1 MMKSILRA
9 ENQRLWSSRP
19 KRTRVFLFLAV
30 LVGLLAAC
38 DLPVSPQSD
47 QGRVATGVAQT
58 VAALGVEPDQGE
70 EKAPPSEPPGPT
82 DTAAPPPT
90 DTLPPTAS
98 HTPTPD
104 VLGVHVSNDTF
115 CRLGTGSDYEALGI
129 LNPNQRSE
137 ILAVDPSGDFW
148 YIANPDAE
156 GQCWIWGRY
165 ATPDGPTDQLPVYT
179 PPPRPVYN
187 FTFYTSDCAAGT
199 CFLWFRIKNTGPL
212 PLRSVRLTVETEST
226 WGTGT
231 LEPISATV
239 EYNGFMS
246 GSLPVDPD
254 LSQIAVGSGGFIHSG
269 GLRNPLGNPATAQI
283 RICSQNNL
291 GGVCT
296 TQVIN
301 FTPD

>member
-1 MMKSILRA
+1 MKGILHWILGRSSSA
-9 ENQRLWSSRP
+9 AGRRLY
-19 KRTRVFLFLAV
+19 LGIILALLMG
-30 LVGLLAAC
+30 LVTAC

-47 QGRVATGVAQT
+47 QDQVATRVAQT
-58 VAALGVEPDQGE
+58 VAALRVEADQTG
-70 EKAPPSEPPGPT
+70 EKAPPTETIGPT

-90 DTLPPTAS
+90 DTVPPTAS
-98 HTPTPD
+98 DTPTPEI
-104 VLGVHVSNDTF
+104 LGVHVSNDTF

-129 LNPNQRSE
+129 LNPDQRSE

-156 GQCWIWGRY
+156 GQCWIWARY
-165 ATPDGPTDQLPVYT
+165 ATPEGPTDQLPVYT
-179 PPPRPVYN
+179 PPPRPVY
-187 FTFYTSDCAAGT
+187 TVSFYASDCGAGQ

-212 PLRSVRLTVETEST
+212 PLRSVRLTVDTEST

-231 LEPISATV
+231 LEPVTATV

-269 GLRNPLGNPATAQI
+269 GLRNPLGNPATAAI

-291 GGVCT
+291 GGVCSS
-296 TQVIN
+296 QVLN